1 MRSRVVLLL
10 AALLTLSLLPAHAAE
25 VGDMPEPTPTQEPI
39 TVETQADDKN
49 IVVNVTIPAVE
60 PTSSPQESETPEVTT
75 APIPYSVASLDEPTT
90 TGATLSDTVTALFGP
105 YTPRT
110 QTVTD
115 HLADG
120 TSVTYQQIIPGVAGL
135 DWSWLAGVGFF
146 ALVLYGLLRMLGGLL
161 KL

>member
-1 MRSRVVLLL
+1 MSSRVVPLLL
-10 AALLTLSLLPAHAAE
+10 ALLTLSLLPAHAAE
-25 VGDMPEPTPTQEPI
+25 VEDTPESTPEPI
-39 TVETQADDKN
+39 TVEAQADDKN
-49 IVVNVTIPAVE
+49 IVVNVVLPAAAE
-60 PTSSPQESETPEVTT
+60 PTPLPETTTLPEETP
-75 APIPYSVASLDEPTT
+75 APVPYSVASLDEPTA

-135 DWSWLAGVGFF
+135 DWSWLTSVGLF
-146 ALVLYGLLRMLGGLL
+146 ALVLYGLLRMIGGLL